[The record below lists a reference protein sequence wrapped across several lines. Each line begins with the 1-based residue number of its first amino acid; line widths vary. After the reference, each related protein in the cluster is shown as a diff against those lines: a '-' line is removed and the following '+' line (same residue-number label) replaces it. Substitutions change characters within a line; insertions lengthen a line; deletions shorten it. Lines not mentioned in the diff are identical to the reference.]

1 MRSSPRG
8 LSQHRREILNVIRA
22 DSGVSRLWTGTWR
35 SGRWEELWLRQNTRL
50 PCGLATGQRPWGEC
64 TASESRQGGMG
75 LEPAWSL
82 S

>member
-35 SGRWEELWLRQNTRL
+35 SGRWEELWLRTEYKASLWAGHR
-50 PCGLATGQRPWGEC
+50 
-64 TASESRQGGMG
+64 TAALG
-75 LEPAWSL
+75 
-82 S
+82 